1 MFVKI
6 WATSVVY
13 FSTTLC
19 TPQPNPLPPPPKKVT
34 LKKNFFSFLE
44 IELCSSSIK
53 KTLHFLKKKLF
64 LCFLKKNFSCISI
77 NGTLHFSAQVQK
89 NKRNCTLRKFLILQK
104 MEKPPIFFVS
114 GNRNSKKAG
123 HILGG
128 NLQWLKIKNIYILF
142 LIKEQS
148 FQNQNAFFIIITEH
162 FLSFFNI
169 FSIFNKIFFFC
180 RTRDFCNIHDKWLL
194 LSLSPLERF

>member
-1 MFVKI
+1 M
-6 WATSVVY
+6 
-13 FSTTLC
+13 
-19 TPQPNPLPPPPKKVT
+19 
-34 LKKNFFSFLE
+34 E

-148 FQNQNAFFIIITEH
+148 FQNQNTFFIIITEH

-169 FSIFNKIFFFC
+169 FSIFNKIFFFVAREIFVIFTTNGC
-180 RTRDFCNIHDKWLL
+180 FYLCLL
-194 LSLSPLERF
+194 